1 MSAQEKLQG
10 KIAEMAT
17 DAILEGI
24 MLIGGG
30 SILDGEITK
39 EQQIVRAYLLKE
51 YGSREGADM
60 EDALAEALGL

>member
-39 EQQIVRAYLLKE
+39 EQQIVRAAME
-51 YGSREGADM
+51 SRNLATFKSVKNCMARADTT
-60 EDALAEALGL
+60 E